1 MKTVLTGIYPHAQ
14 HWEGSDEP
22 PDSKPGLWLY
32 TNDQDIV
39 IGCKVWNGC
48 KWVEGRYADLIA
60 HYDDLRGPTMTAKAA
75 STKPLDTMNTTPNQ
89 TDTHL
94 DLPDL
99 PDLPEYQDESE
110 PENNAVLVLTG
121 AQQVA
126 LSVSAEARIRKT
138 AALDKAA
145 MVGEVTNATT
155 LSIAA
160 DAMRDVSAIISE
172 VEKSRKA
179 VKAPFLDWG
188 RKIDAT
194 AATFVAELKTEQVRV
209 ATEIGNYE
217 TEQRIIRERAEAA
230 AQAER
235 ERIEREAREAQLAAL
250 RRQAAVEAEA
260 NRLAALAKTP
270 EQVAAVESIRADAA
284 ALAELDMKLA
294 EERRKEEAE
303 SVAVAPVAERPKGIV
318 IREDWDFEVVDMVK
332 LVRAR
337 YDLVRVEPNRS
348 AIKDA
353 LDAGVREIPG
363 LRVFR
368 KTGVSSRTGI
378 R

>member
-1 MKTVLTGIYPHAQ
+1 MTPIMHTQ
-14 HWEGSDEP
+14 H
-22 PDSKPGLWLY
+22 
-32 TNDQDIV
+32 
-39 IGCKVWNGC
+39 
-48 KWVEGRYADLIA
+48 
-60 HYDDLRGPTMTAKAA
+60 
-75 STKPLDTMNTTPNQ
+75 
-89 TDTHL
+89 TDH

-99 PDLPEYQDESE
+99 PDLPEYHDESE

-126 LSVSAEARIRKT
+126 LSVSPEAQLRKLSALEK
-138 AALDKAA
+138 AALVSD
-145 MVGEVTNATT
+145 VTNQAQ
-155 LSIAA
+155 LEYAA
-160 DAMRDVSAIISE
+160 GAMRDLSAIISE

-188 RKIDAT
+188 KKIDT
-194 AATFVAELKTEQVRV
+194 VAAKFVGDLKSNQLRV
-209 ATEIGNYE
+209 ATQIGNYE

-250 RRQAAVEAEA
+250 RKQAEAEAEA
-260 NRLAALAKTP
+260 NRLAALAKSAKQK
-270 EQVAAVESIRADAA
+270 EAVEAIRAEAAVK
-284 ALAELDMKLA
+284 AEADMKLA
-294 EERRKEEAE
+294 EERRVQESQ